1 MFDFSV
7 FRHDYKKSAF
17 PHEVPQ
23 SKDYKV
29 FVNRAEIPVYTCRIS
44 AYPFNTWWPGY
55 QRPVAQSEIV
65 SFVNLVSDEEIE
77 IAVESLTKTDYN
89 RVMIK
94 PYARNVQYEK
104 RGEQIVFTLKE
115 NGGYILEL
123 DDYHGM
129 LYIFNN
135 KPCPCE
141 APETVTHYFGKGVHF
156 PGKIVLHSNES
167 VYLEKD
173 ALVYGCIFAENAEN
187 IHIYGNGIFD
197 DSGEERFCEESCYET
212 YTNGNIKFYDCKNIK
227 IEGVGFTNSAIWCV
241 NLFHCF
247 DVDIDGINVF
257 GQWRYNTDGIDI
269 VNSQRVTIKNSFVHS
284 FDDSITVKGIDKYA
298 FASNEDILI
307 ENCVLWCDW
316 GRTCEI
322 GLETMCSEYKNITF
336 RNCDLLRAGSVA
348 CDIQNGDCAEVH
360 NILFENIRVELEG
373 FYTAS
378 VYQSSDEQK
387 YDAQDTHE
395 VAAIISI
402 ANQRFREMDIYAHL
416 EFAEMQDFKK
426 PAKNKFASVCDVQ
439 FKDIFVYADE
449 EVINYTGG
457 KCATIHVVNCLEDSE
472 YKNITVENIVV
483 NGQRLEETQMA
494 INVQGMERKELIV
507 K

>member
-29 FVNRAEIPVYTCRIS
+29 FVNGAEIPVYACRIS

-94 PYARNVQYEK
+94 PYAKNVQYEK

-141 APETVTHYFGKGVHF
+141 APKTVTHYFGKGVHF

-173 ALVYGCIFAENAEN
+173 ALVYGCIFAEDAEN
-187 IHIYGNGIFD
+187 IRIYGNGILD
-197 DSGEERFCEESCYET
+197 DSAEERIGQHCYEP
-212 YTNGNIKFYDCKNIK
+212 YTNGNLKLYDCNRVK
-227 IEGVGFTNSAIWCV
+227 IEGVGLVNSAIWCV
-241 NLFHCF
+241 SLFHCTH
-247 DVDIDGINVF
+247 VEIDGINVF
-257 GQWRYNTDGIDI
+257 GQWRYNTDGVDI
-269 VNSQRVTIKNSFVHS
+269 VNSQNISLKNSFIHS
-284 FDDSITVKGIDKYA
+284 FDDTVAIKGIDRYRDA
-298 FASNEDILI
+298 CNADILV
-307 ENCVLWCDW
+307 ENCVLLCDW
-316 GRTCEI
+316 GKTMEI
-322 GLETMCSEYKNITF
+322 GLETECPEYSRIIF
-336 RNCDLLRAGSVA
+336 RGCHVVRGGNAS
-348 CDIQNGDCAEVH
+348 CDIQNGDCATVH
-360 NILFENIRVELEG
+360 DITFEDISIELES
-373 FYTAS
+373 FYTKEQLQKHS
-378 VYQSSDEQK
+378 EQVYEKKDVVGLSSLLQ
-387 YDAQDTHE
+387 
-395 VAAIISI
+395 ISN
-402 ANQRFREMDIYAHL
+402 ARFREYYAFL
-416 EFAEMQDFKK
+416 NMGDGNLSDVGK
-426 PAKNKFASVCDVQ
+426 PNYAAVRRVTVKNVN
-439 FKDIFVYADE
+439 IYADE
-449 EVINYTGG
+449 KIFADYG
-457 KCATIHVVNCLEDSE
+457 KSCVCISVRNIIPTTE
-472 YKNITVENIVV
+472 YGDITVENILL
-483 NGQRLEETQMA
+483 NG
-494 INVQGMERKELIV
+494 ERICAEDMTIRMDGCDAKILTV